1 MNISKMNNRHIVHSV
16 CFVIINIAIMFFCC
30 GIYLCDPAFFNP
42 GRIIGIYMI
51 MTAVHICI
59 SLIAYLGYDYV

>member
-42 GRIIGIYMI
+42 GRIIGIYI
-51 MTAVHICI
+51 
-59 SLIAYLGYDYV
+59 